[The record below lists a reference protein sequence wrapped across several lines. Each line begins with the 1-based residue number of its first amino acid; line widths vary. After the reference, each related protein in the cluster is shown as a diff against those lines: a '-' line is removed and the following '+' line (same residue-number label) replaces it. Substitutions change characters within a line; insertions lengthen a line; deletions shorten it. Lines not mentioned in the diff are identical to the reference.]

1 MTVSRTPG
9 PSGHSPM
16 YSTVRRPRTEKERIL
31 YWEWCLMSRWGIP
44 EPPEGWKE
52 ALKARDAAGVTKYG

>member
-1 MTVSRTPG
+1 
-9 PSGHSPM
+9 M

-52 ALKARDAAGVTKYG
+52 ALKARDAAGLTKYG